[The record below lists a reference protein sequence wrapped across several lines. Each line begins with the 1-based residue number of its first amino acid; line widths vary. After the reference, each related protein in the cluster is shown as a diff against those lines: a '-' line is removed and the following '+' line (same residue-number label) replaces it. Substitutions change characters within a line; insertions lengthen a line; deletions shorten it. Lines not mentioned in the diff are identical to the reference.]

1 MGKER
6 DLMKN
11 YPPTNRD
18 IKQRVKEKN
27 NKDRKIAREFEKVF
41 IDEVNFDSDYYWFM
55 P

>member
-1 MGKER
+1 MGKTR

-11 YPPTNRD
+11 YPRTNRD
-18 IKQRVKEKN
+18 IKQCGKEKN
-27 NKDRKIAREFEKVF
+27 NKDRQIAQEFEKVF

>member
-1 MGKER
+1 MGRER

-11 YPPTNRD
+11 YPRTNRD
-18 IKQRVKEKN
+18 IKQRGKEKN
-27 NKDRKIAREFEKVF
+27 NKDRKITRIFEKVF